1 MPQEKE
7 TFEWTRLGIFQNISS
22 KENLYE
28 KSNLKK
34 IKGKILNVKNKQKI
48 KQESFEKNKIILV
61 LRHASHDLQRNT
73 QTGIKAI

>member
-34 IKGKILNVKNKQKI
+34 IKGKILNVKNKQK
-48 KQESFEKNKIILV
+48 KSKKV
-61 LRHASHDLQRNT
+61 LRK
-73 QTGIKAI
+73 IK